1 MVTRD
6 SRILD
11 ALDQHGSVLVSDLA
25 RELGVSEVTIRKDL
39 DALAEREL
47 LRRTRGGALPPER
60 RDEGAFAERG
70 LLELATDEAVSK
82 QALVAASDEV
92 HALFDS
98 SKVSGFALHSFAPA
112 DRVTSLITD
121 DGASDDFVE
130 QWEAVGVAV
139 ARVPLLDAQTT
150 GTASVPARAGRAS
163 RRLTQKEH
171 R

>member
-60 RDEGAFAERG
+60 RDEGAFADRMRSQ
-70 LLELATDEAVSK
+70 AAVK
-82 QALVAASDEV
+82 QAVAAHAATLVERTAQIVHGARLLGQV
-92 HALFDS
+92 HA
-98 SKVSGFALHSFAPA
+98 
-112 DRVTSLITD
+112 
-121 DGASDDFVE
+121 
-130 QWEAVGVAV
+130 
-139 ARVPLLDAQTT
+139 
-150 GTASVPARAGRAS
+150 VPAEVNESFGNVY
-163 RRLTQKEH
+163 RLM
-171 R
+171 RSM